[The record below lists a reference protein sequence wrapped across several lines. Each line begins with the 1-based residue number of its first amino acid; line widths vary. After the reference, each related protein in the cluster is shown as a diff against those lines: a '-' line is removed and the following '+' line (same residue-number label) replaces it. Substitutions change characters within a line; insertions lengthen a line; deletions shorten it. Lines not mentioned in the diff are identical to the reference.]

1 MNPDEKQFADEHEA
15 FAAALADDGDA
26 APAAIQQP
34 VDQPG
39 EGHEDD
45 GGEQQGDDG
54 QGTPEGVDNA
64 ENTPQ
69 PAPEDEIIA
78 SLPEAAR
85 AYVESL
91 RNRSSEMES
100 QLQSTGQELAR
111 WRNDHA
117 SMAGKLRPLQQKLAE
132 YERHKQAPQA
142 TAPSPAQPGVAPQA
156 TVDTLDAFLQTDRW
170 KQYAA
175 TFPEEAAVWLDGQRA
190 MTQAA
195 EQIARREAER
205 VAREIEGRYSPV
217 LTEISTERAQ
227 SAHAK
232 AIEQLASEHPDW
244 QRIDGD
250 QSFWSW
256 FDNSYLPEQ
265 LDVVQQAFSDQNYT
279 KRQLSNPS
287 FVSKLLS
294 QYKAHAGISAQPVA
308 PTQPQPTATTPARL
322 AVAAS
327 PNVRPTAPVSRMAIE
342 RMTPEQAFQAAL
354 NSDD

>member
-15 FAAALADDGDA
+15 FAAAMAEDDA
-26 APAAIQQP
+26 APAAIEPTDEPTQAA
-34 VDQPG
+34 PG
-39 EGHEDD
+39 EPSSD
-45 GGEQQGDDG
+45 GGQPA
-54 QGTPEGVDNA
+54 PEGVDNA
-64 ENTPQ
+64 ENPPQ
-69 PAPEDEIIA
+69 PAPEDEILA

-91 RNRSSEMES
+91 RNRASEVES

-132 YERHKQAPQA
+132 YERQQRAPQPQA
-142 TAPSPAQPGVAPQA
+142 SAPASPGVAPQG
-156 TVDTLDAFLQTDRW
+156 TVDGLDTFLQTDKW
-170 KQYAA
+170 KKYAE
-175 TFPEEAAVWLDGQRA
+175 TFPEEAAVWEAGQRA
-190 MTQAA
+190 SIQAA

-250 QSFWSW
+250 QNFWNW
-256 FDNSYLPEQ
+256 FDNVYMPDQ

-279 KRQLSNPS
+279 KRQLANPS

-327 PNVRPTAPVSRMAIE
+327 PNVRPSAPISRMAIE